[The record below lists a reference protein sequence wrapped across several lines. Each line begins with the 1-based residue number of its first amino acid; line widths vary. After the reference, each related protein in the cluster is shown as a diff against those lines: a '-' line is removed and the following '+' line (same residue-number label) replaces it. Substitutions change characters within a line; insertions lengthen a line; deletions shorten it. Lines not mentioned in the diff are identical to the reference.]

1 MIEGEGILGL
11 ARAFW
16 GIMTP
21 TQRRGI
27 LAAQLLSLL
36 MAAATV
42 TGVASIAPF
51 FAVLGDPGI
60 IDHNALLAGLY
71 EHLGLG
77 SRRSFITVL
86 GIGFVAVVLLTNVIN
101 FFGSYLLLRLS
112 CGIGDELRATL
123 YAEYLQR
130 EFLFQLGSST
140 AVLLNNIVR
149 ETMRVAVG
157 GLQNALLL
165 LTSLGTA
172 AVIVACMFLVS
183 PVAAIAVLAGLAGGY
198 ALIYRSVRQRILR
211 SGHRETELAR
221 ELTQLVFEGFGAIR
235 EVTLLGKHEV
245 FTRRFEQAS
254 REMAALTAYISSI
267 TQSPRY
273 LIECI
278 AAAGLVGAAL
288 VMSRG
293 AGGIGPSLATLT
305 FLGFAVY
312 RLLPSLQQAFAAFVH
327 IRASH
332 SGLLAIAADVARA
345 RVPRQKPES
354 RLPDWSD
361 RPRSEIRFSDVTFRY
376 HPDSEPALSEVSLR
390 IPTGSLVGLIG
401 RNGSGKSTLV
411 DLLAGLLRPD
421 SGRISIDGIQLDPAV
436 CAAWQSRIAYV
447 PQDVFLLDCSV
458 AQNVAFGIGRGEID
472 WLRLESAARLA
483 RLDSFVASL
492 PEGFDARIGERGAK
506 LSGGQKQ
513 RIGIARALYRNAS
526 VLILDEATSAL
537 DTVVEADFMATVAAL
552 RGHRT
557 IILITHRLNTLE
569 HCDCIVELDAGRV
582 IRTVGWKDLAPQ
594 STRAH
599 AV

>member
-1 MIEGEGILGL
+1 MNERTGILGL

-16 GIMTP
+16 GITTP
-21 TQRRGI
+21 AQRRGI

-51 FAVLGDPGI
+51 FAVLGDPGL
-60 IDHNALLAGLY
+60 IDHNILLAGLY
-71 EHLGLG
+71 DYLGLG
-77 SRRSFITVL
+77 SRRTFVTVL
-86 GIGFVAVVLLTNVIN
+86 GIGFVAIVLLTNAIN

-112 CGIGDELRATL
+112 SWIGDELRTTL

-130 EFLFQLGSST
+130 EYLFQLGSST
-140 AVLLNNIVR
+140 TVLLNNIVR
-149 ETMRVAVG
+149 ETTRVAVG
-157 GLQNALLL
+157 ILQNAFLL

-172 AVIVACMFLVS
+172 AVIVGCMFLVS

-198 ALIYRSVRQRILR
+198 ALIYLGVRRRILR
-211 SGHRETELAR
+211 AGLAESELAR
-221 ELTQLVFEGFGAIR
+221 ELSQLIFEGFGAIR
-235 EVTLLGKHEV
+235 EITLLRKHEV

-254 REMAALTAYISSI
+254 RETAALSAYIGAV

-273 LIECI
+273 LIECL

-288 VMSRG
+288 VMSRS
-293 AGGIGPSLATLT
+293 AGGIGQSLAALT

-345 RVPRQKPES
+345 RAPRQKLNS
-354 RLPDWSD
+354 GLPDWSD

-376 HPDSEPALSEVSLR
+376 HPDSEPALREVSLS
-390 IPTGSLVGLIG
+390 IPTGSLVGLTG

-411 DLLAGLLRPD
+411 DLLAGLLRPE
-421 SGRISIDGIQLDPAV
+421 SGRISIDGVQLDAAV

-447 PQDVFLLDCSV
+447 PQNVFLLDCSI
-458 AQNVAFGIGRGEID
+458 AQNVAFGVPRDEID
-472 WLRLESAARLA
+472 WPRLEAAARLA
-483 RLDSFVASL
+483 RLDSFVAGL
-492 PEGFDARIGERGAK
+492 PQGFDARVGERGAK

-513 RIGIARALYRNAS
+513 RIGIARALYRDAS

-537 DTVVEADFMATVAAL
+537 DTAVEADFMATIAAL

-569 HCDCIVELDAGRV
+569 HCDCIVELDAGRL
-582 IRTVGWKDLAPQ
+582 IRTGSWKDPGPQ
-594 STRAH
+594 AKRAH